1 MPIDLCA
8 VSRTIRGDGSWETGG
23 LGDWELEDLAKIHL
37 LFTIH
42 YSLFTIHY
50 PLFTKKNPQVRSI
63 YDDKD
68 RSDLRLIC
76 LENSFS

>member
-42 YSLFTIHY
+42 YSLSTIHY
-50 PLFTKKNPQVRSI
+50 SLKKTLKSGRSMMI
-63 YDDKD
+63 KTD
-68 RSDLRLIC
+68 RT
-76 LENSFS
+76 